1 MRIAIFTEVFLPKI
15 DGVVTRI
22 IRTVDQ
28 LAELGHEVVIFAT
41 GDAPD
46 TYAGFRVVRAPSFS
60 LHKIYPEIQ
69 VGLPAPSVARE
80 LANFQPDIVHAVNP
94 VFFSGYGALL
104 ARRHKLPLLASFH
117 TDVPAYT
124 KELGIGFMQK
134 PSTALIRALHNR
146 AQLNLVTS
154 GPMMDTAAG
163 YGFRNLAL
171 WPKAVDT
178 VGYHPDKFSP
188 SMRNQLTDGN
198 PDAPLLIYVGR
209 MSAEKNLAILADV
222 MPLLRQKVPGAR
234 LAMVG
239 SGPQLEQLKK
249 RFDPTYTVFTG
260 YMSGEPLAQAFASA
274 DVFAFPSLTETL
286 GLVALESFASG
297 VPVVGARAGGI
308 PIVIDD
314 GDTGLLVD
322 KEATPAQWAEAFAG
336 LLIDASR
343 RHTMSTAARAEAQR
357 WSWRAATDTLV
368 EYYEECINR
377 IKPD

>member
-124 KELGIGFMQK
+124 KELGIGFVQK

-188 SMRNQLTDGN
+188 AMRNQLTDGN
-198 PDAPLLIYVGR
+198 PDAPLPVSYTHLTLPTTPYV
-209 MSAEKNLAILADV
+209 
-222 MPLLRQKVPGAR
+222 
-234 LAMVG
+234 
-239 SGPQLEQLKK
+239 
-249 RFDPTYTVFTG
+249 
-260 YMSGEPLAQAFASA
+260 
-274 DVFAFPSLTETL
+274 
-286 GLVALESFASG
+286 
-297 VPVVGARAGGI
+297 
-308 PIVIDD
+308 
-314 GDTGLLVD
+314 
-322 KEATPAQWAEAFAG
+322 
-336 LLIDASR
+336 
-343 RHTMSTAARAEAQR
+343 
-357 WSWRAATDTLV
+357 
-368 EYYEECINR
+368 
-377 IKPD
+377 